1 MEEIKNVNQA
11 PEVDVIPE
19 EIIVSDGKK
28 SIPIKNQIGELIGVF
43 RYNPT
48 DLNMVNRY
56 REVADKI
63 DDIVKPLENV
73 GITVEGEGEDE
84 ESIEAVNE
92 VEKRLIEVMDYML
105 DGNSREAFFAKTH
118 ALTPVGGS
126 FYFEKV
132 FEAIGLYLEKIF
144 DVEFKTMSKRE
155 DKHTHGYR
163 TGKHKKGDR

>member
-1 MEEIKNVNQA
+1 MEENKTVNQVPSEA
-11 PEVDVIPE
+11 LD
-19 EIIVSDGKK
+19 EIIVVSDGKRT
-28 SIPIKNQIGELIGVF
+28 IPIKNQIGEQIGVF

-73 GITVEGEGEDE
+73 GITAEGEGEDS
-84 ESIEAVNE
+84 ESIDAVNE
-92 VEKRLIEVMDYML
+92 VEEKLIEVMDYML
-105 DGNSREAFFAKTH
+105 DGNSREAFFTKTH
-118 ALTPVGGS
+118 ALTPVGGQ

-144 DVEFKTMSKRE
+144 DVEFKTMDGRVE
-155 DKHTHGYR
+155 KHTHGYR
-163 TGKHKKGDR
+163 TGRHRKGDR